1 MLLGYAFVNSWRGP
15 PTNYVMALQAP
26 SRRAT
31 KVPPAPIK
39 IPPAAHAPRIQ
50 IQRSAGKSAELRPIS
65 TNPRESP
72 VVDDT
77 SSVVSGITLPGALI
91 ANLWTLQP
99 DQLHHQPSRRITR
112 IDSAILPVGDNTF
125 TQSLMRQYSRTSN
138 GDGEPLVPPLP
149 ALPAGIDGVTTGLRT
164 SEQSKGDVILL
175 DNVQTTRES
184 NSRDQLPLETT
195 TSESVGSPSK
205 PPQISPTDEST
216 TELSD
221 TGTPDLIK
229 DSATS
234 AEGGSS
240 DTQPDSSSS
249 SDSAPSAWRLPVSR
263 LTPASGEELIRV
275 LNFFPTP
282 PSDRELPIEPGVLMN
297 EHNLDEAACSH
308 TLLIE
313 QRRTCPLL
321 SHHFD
326 KSIGLLTGPFFFRR
340 RPRSSSSTTL
350 TLECAPIPCF
360 CEHPPTP
367 SDFVSCRR
375 AMEVLHP
382 FTTCIRGRQSS
393 SGAG

>member
-1 MLLGYAFVNSWRGP
+1 
-15 PTNYVMALQAP
+15 MALQTP

-31 KVPPAPIK
+31 KLLPAPIK
-39 IPPAAHAPRIQ
+39 IPPAAHASRVQ
-50 IQRSAGKSAELRPIS
+50 IQRSAGKSAELRPTS

-72 VVDDT
+72 VVDDR

-99 DQLHHQPSRRITR
+99 DQSHHQPSRRITR
-112 IDSAILPVGDNTF
+112 IDSAILPVGDNPF
-125 TQSLMRQYSRTSN
+125 TKSPMRQYSGTSN
-138 GDGEPLVPPLP
+138 GDGESLVPPLP
-149 ALPAGIDGVTTGLRT
+149 PLPAGINGVTSGPPT
-164 SEQSKGDVILL
+164 SEQSKGDVIS
-175 DNVQTTRES
+175 RES
-184 NSRDQLPLETT
+184 NSRDQLSLETT

-205 PPQISPTDEST
+205 PSQISPTNEST
-216 TELSD
+216 TPEPSD

-240 DTQPDSSSS
+240 DMQPDTSSS
-249 SDSAPSAWRLPVSR
+249 SDSAPSAWRRPVSR

-297 EHNLDEAACSH
+297 EHNLDEAACSR
-308 TLLIE
+308 TLLME

-326 KSIGLLTGPFFFRR
+326 KPIGLLTGPFFFRR

-350 TLECAPIPCF
+350 TLEYAPISCF

-375 AMEVLHP
+375 AMEILHP
-382 FTTCIRGRQSS
+382 FTKCIRGRQSS